1 MTRALSAP
9 LAALLAAVPVVAAAV
24 LGNLATI
31 PNIPVWHAGLIKPP
45 LNPPNWIFGPVWTAL
60 YLLMA
65 VAFYRILRAPQ
76 GPKRRAAILVFLA
89 QMALNA
95 SWSFAF
101 FAAHSPLLGLFV
113 ILPLEAL
120 IVATIARFASLDAL
134 AARLLWPYAAWV
146 GFATYLNAAIW
157 WLNG

>member
-1 MTRALSAP
+1 MTKARPL
-9 LAALLAAVPVVAAAV
+9 LAALVAAAPVVAAGA

-31 PNIPVWHAGLIKPP
+31 PNIPVWYAGLLKPP

-60 YLLMA
+60 YVLMA
-65 VAFYRILRAPQ
+65 VAFYRILRSPPGQ
-76 GPKRRAAILVFLA
+76 KRRGAIAVFLA

-95 SWSFAF
+95 LWSFAF
-101 FAAHSPLLGLFV
+101 FAAHSPLLGLCV
-113 ILPLEAL
+113 IVLLEAL
-120 IVATIARFASLDAL
+120 ILATIARFARLDAL